1 VPARTAPVAAAQT
14 GVSSALPE
22 LAQGEEPR
30 PAPPPAVVDAER
42 LRVIKKVSP
51 EYPMIS
57 RKRRDQ
63 GSVVLLVKI
72 ISGSV
77 ASTEIERGSG
87 HAPLDESA
95 ARAVKGWL
103 FDTSGYGAEVTA
115 RVRISFELK

>member
-1 VPARTAPVAAAQT
+1 M
-14 GVSSALPE
+14 
-22 LAQGEEPR
+22 
-30 PAPPPAVVDAER
+30 
-42 LRVIKKVSP
+42 IKKVSP